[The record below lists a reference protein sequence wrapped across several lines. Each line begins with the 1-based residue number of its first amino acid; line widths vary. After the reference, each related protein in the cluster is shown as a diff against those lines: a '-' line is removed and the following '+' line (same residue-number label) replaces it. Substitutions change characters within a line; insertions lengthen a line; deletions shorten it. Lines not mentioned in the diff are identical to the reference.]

1 MAETIIQLRD
11 ANNTLF
17 VDLSVPAPPADNRF
31 YVAFHGLVTLV
42 EGPGDEFHAY
52 ALNMR
57 GDHQYRL
64 GNWLLETDLPRG
76 FSATLRGVSASPK
89 TAANSLDP
97 TLTPT
102 ILVTALPDAKDERIW
117 ASLTLPRPRK
127 IHYLRLGDAVVS
139 NPAKLIAP
147 ATKVCGLTVFEYA
160 VTTAFDY
167 IELASPD
174 GFQRYWQS
182 SSFTEFPNHAKVATL
197 HLIDSPPDQPVS
209 AMHSQDEFA
218 LSTSLFGQMTVQL
231 VGPPKDLAMQ
241 PDLPPGLSALE
252 LSSLKSRPKLV
263 DHLVDFARTARFS
276 SSQPLNGEGCK
287 SCCSACNASFT
298 P

>member
-11 ANNTLF
+11 ANNALF

-52 ALNMR
+52 ALNIG
-57 GDHQYRL
+57 GDHQYQL

-76 FSATLRGVSASPK
+76 FRAVLRGVSASPK
-89 TAANSLDP
+89 AAGNSLDA

-102 ILVTALPDAKDERIW
+102 ILVPAPPPANDKRIW

-139 NPAKLIAP
+139 NPAKLISP

-160 VTTAFDY
+160 VTAPFAS
-167 IELASPD
+167 IELTSSD
-174 GFQRYWQS
+174 GLKSYWKNT
-182 SSFTEFPNHAKVATL
+182 SFTTFPNQAKVATL
-197 HLIDSPPDQPVS
+197 HLIDSPPAQAVS
-209 AMHSQDEFA
+209 ATHSQDEFN
-218 LSTSLFGQMTVQL
+218 LST
-231 VGPPKDLAMQ
+231 DLLGEPTILLTANPTDLLQQ
-241 PDLPPGLSALE
+241 PDLPDGLSALE
-252 LSSLKSRPKLV
+252 LTPLKVRPALV
-263 DHLVDFARTARFS
+263 DRLVDFVRTARFS
-276 SSQPLNGEGCK
+276 GSQPLNGGCE
-287 SCCSACNASFT
+287 SCCSAANGRVG